1 MQLKKDLRSKKS
13 SVILVDMLQNNMEK
27 TITLNEQE
35 VLTLDDWLKQ
45 EVEHPFISGT
55 SRAIISNIIQKLNE

>member
-1 MQLKKDLRSKKS
+1 M
-13 SVILVDMLQNNMEK
+13 ILVDMLQNNMEK

-35 VLTLDDWLKQ
+35 VSTLDDWLKQ